1 MGGDQSLANK
11 YGINSPSP
19 ESFHILSSFD
29 AALADYYF
37 LSGNKGSQVPGC
49 IDVNGEAIEVS
60 VIDSNQISIG
70 LDCKLKLFF
79 VMSFQQNF
87 KLL

>member
-19 ESFHILSSFD
+19 ESFHILSGLY

-60 VIDSNQISIG
+60 VIDSNDLRSAK
-70 LDCKLKLFF
+70 DCPLHLVLIVHFH
-79 VMSFQQNF
+79 QTP
-87 KLL
+87 